1 MLPHTFDYTIR
12 LYRNIKTT
20 SPLARPHPLANLHH
34 ANSKQPLKN
43 FHSHLNGIFSG
54 QFGKIMVP
62 PVKSIDFFR
71 IKNSPSGLFNPAG
84 AFSAGQPIPPPC
96 TDADGNPVFN
106 LPKVTHPYD

>member
-1 MLPHTFDYTIR
+1 MLPYTFDYTIR

-20 SPLARPHPLANLHH
+20 SPLARPHPSANLHH

-84 AFSAGQPIPPPC
+84 AFSANPFRR
-96 TDADGNPVFN
+96 DAPMQTATLF
-106 LPKVTHPYD
+106 LTYQK

>member
-1 MLPHTFDYTIR
+1 
-12 LYRNIKTT
+12 
-20 SPLARPHPLANLHH
+20 
-34 ANSKQPLKN
+34 
-43 FHSHLNGIFSG
+43 
-54 QFGKIMVP
+54 MVP

-84 AFSAGQPIPPPC
+84 RCIFGQPIPPRC